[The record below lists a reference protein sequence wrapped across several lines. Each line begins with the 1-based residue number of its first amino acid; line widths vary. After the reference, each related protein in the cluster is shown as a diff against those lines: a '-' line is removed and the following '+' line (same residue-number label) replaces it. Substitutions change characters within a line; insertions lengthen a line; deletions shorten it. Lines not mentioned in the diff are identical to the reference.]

1 MKKYTILIMLILGII
16 SISLFSG
23 CKGNKDNID
32 GGGKDPNVQNR
43 ESLQLYLQ
51 LDKNCLHNAK
61 FLI

>member
-43 ESLQLYLQ
+43 EYTATLS
-51 LDKNCLHNAK
+51 AAE
-61 FLI
+61 

>member
-16 SISLFSG
+16 SISLFSS

-43 ESLQLYLQ
+43 EYTATLS
-51 LDKNCLHNAK
+51 AAG
-61 FLI
+61 